1 MANFPRTTV
10 GNLSVSRLV
19 IGTNWFLGYS
29 HCTLA
34 KDAFIKE
41 RFTDSNRI
49 AEILEVFFRAGV
61 DTVIGPFQGA
71 IAPDSLDLLGAIR
84 KAQERTGVGAKI
96 ISTPT
101 FPITPDTPTVGFD
114 MDEVNRI
121 LDIEQQVGS
130 HILMPHTN
138 TTDVM
143 VDRCTREIRQI
154 DAVCEAIRGRGMIPG
169 LSTHL
174 PEAIVYAD
182 ETGLDVETYISI
194 FNAAG
199 FLMPLEVDWTQQ
211 IICRAKKPVLT
222 IKPLAAGQIRPLQG
236 LTFSWNAIRDQD
248 MIAVGTMTPK
258 EAEEVITLSWDILDR
273 RQASIPLQET
283 RSKAS
288 VKSLAPNVDFIS

>member
-1 MANFPRTTV
+1 MDLFPRTTV
-10 GNLSVSRLV
+10 GGLSVSRLV

-34 KDAFIKE
+34 KDAFIKGH
-41 RFTDSNRI
+41 FTETEKI
-49 AEILEVFFRAGV
+49 TEILEVFFRAGV
-61 DTVIGPFQGA
+61 DTVIGPFQGS

-84 KAQERTGVGAKI
+84 RAEDSTGVGAKI

-101 FPITPDTPTVGFD
+101 FPTTPDTPVLGFD
-114 MDEVNRI
+114 RDAVNRI
-121 LDIEQQVGS
+121 LDIEKEVGS

-143 VDRCTREIRQI
+143 VDRCTHEIRQMA
-154 DAVCEAIRGRGMIPG
+154 AVCEAIRERDMIPG

-182 ETGLDVETYISI
+182 ESGLDVETYISI
-194 FNAAG
+194 FNSAG

-211 IICRAKKPVLT
+211 IIHRAKNPVLT
-222 IKPLAAGQIRPLQG
+222 IKPLAAGQLRPLQG

-248 MIAVGTMTPK
+248 MIAVGTMTPR
-258 EAEEVITLSWDILDR
+258 EAEEIIALSLDILER
-273 RQASIPLQET
+273 RPGSVGLQET

-288 VKSLAPNVDFIS
+288 VKPMAPNVDFIN